1 MRKFRLKNKEK
12 KELTDEDIAQYRDFE
27 NVVTNYN
34 KAIDAVHKKPLYKQ
48 PKAFIIIVVIVL
60 IAYVISEST
69 REDQDANQNPV
80 EQVE

>member
-12 KELTDEDIAQYRDFE
+12 EELSDQDIAQYRDFE

-34 KAIDAVHKKPLYKQ
+34 KVLDSVHKKPLYRQ
-48 PKAFIIIVVIVL
+48 PKTFLILLVIVL
-60 IAYVISEST
+60 IAYVISEAT
-69 REDQDANQNPV
+69 RAKEHPRPTPI